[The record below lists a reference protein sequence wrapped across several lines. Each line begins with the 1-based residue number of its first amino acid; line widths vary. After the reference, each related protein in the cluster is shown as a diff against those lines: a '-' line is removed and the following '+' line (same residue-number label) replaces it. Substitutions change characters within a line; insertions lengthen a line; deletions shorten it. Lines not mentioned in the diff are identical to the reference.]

1 MRIINCRICSK
12 TEAPINVFDPANG
25 HLVRQIHSITGV
37 ERCIISEKQ
46 NLERT
51 ESTRKD
57 YPKKEPTKHE
67 DIDDNQIE
75 LALDESILI
84 PEIKELPQTA
94 GQIKAPMSS
103 KHPTR
108 NRRTGPYTCEEDCG
122 RSFATRKE
130 LTRHSR
136 IHTGEKPYVCLYC
149 PRRFSD
155 TSARQEHHRRHRN
168 ERRFECDIC
177 ELTFVSS
184 GCLGKHKMTHAAE
197 RKHYCYSSVK
207 PDDGLPDQICSDC
220 VDRLEDVDRFL
231 SECKR
236 SDEHLRSLVRQT
248 MSSAASFQTIENK
261 DPPVSQRK
269 RARKQNISE
278 RLMEEKPLEAGHFV
292 YVLNVNTDKE
302 KPTIL
307 EDYIISGSV
316 KDSIN
321 DNDLESSSQDGTV
334 VIDSM
339 QETSEESQKSE
350 PAPEYDI
357 DLGVVCV
364 PDNMHTNERP
374 YACNICGKTFS
385 LSTSRKAH
393 YLLHSADKPHKCLT
407 CDKAFRLKHQLT
419 AHEKTNAHYLG
430 VTAVIEDSD
439 LMT

>member
-1 MRIINCRICSK
+1 MEISIKWSMCRTCTAKKGFMLQSLFK
-12 TEAPINVFDPANG
+12 SEAY
-25 HLVRQIHSITGV
+25 
-37 ERCIISEKQ
+37 KQ
-46 NLERT
+46 LLL
-51 ESTRKD
+51 
-57 YPKKEPTKHE
+57 Y
-67 DIDDNQIE
+67 
-75 LALDESILI
+75 
-84 PEIKELPQTA
+84 A
-94 GQIKAPMSS
+94 GI
-103 KHPTR
+103 
-108 NRRTGPYTCEEDCG
+108 
-122 RSFATRKE
+122 
-130 LTRHSR
+130 
-136 IHTGEKPYVCLYC
+136 V
-149 PRRFSD
+149 
-155 TSARQEHHRRHRN
+155 
-168 ERRFECDIC
+168 
-177 ELTFVSS
+177 
-184 GCLGKHKMTHAAE
+184 
-197 RKHYCYSSVK
+197 VK

-278 RLMEEKPLEAGHFV
+278 RLMEEKPLVIKTDESQCQESRETKAKSVESVPTKKPPSPEEAGHFV

-364 PDNMHTNERP
+364 PDKYRCRICHNSYAYLSQLKVHMTFHRNEKGYECEVCRKTFRAACNLKTHMRTHTGEKPYKCSYCTRRFADCSTHRKHERMHTNERP